1 MKCFVG
7 IVIAMFFC
15 TVVVTAQTITQDI
28 RGVVKDAASGKPIA
42 AATVMIQGESTGRVA
57 DSSGHFLLGDIPV
70 GRYNILFSAVGYE
83 PTLLE
88 DIIVSSVQQPE
99 LSVVLK
105 QSVSKLEDIIV
116 RTSSRSGA
124 TDNMAISSS
133 RQLSPEQASRYA
145 GGFDDPARLV
155 SSFAGVSSNV
165 SSNGIV
171 VRGNS
176 PSSLLWRMEGVE
188 IPNPNHFADLD
199 GFGGGALTALSSR
212 LLSSA
217 DFLTGAFP
225 ASYNNALSGV
235 FDLHMRTGSNK
246 QRVNV
251 VGLGLIGLDVSS
263 EGPFKY
269 GGRSSYLFNYRYSTL
284 GLIGPIIGNNA
295 GVNFQDLSFKL
306 NFPTRKS
313 GTFSLWGIGLIDHS
327 GQDPENDRDKWEY
340 QDDMEKSDVNQY
352 MGTIGLTHEIP
363 LSGKSMLKTTLA
375 TTTSGIDLKT
385 DSLDVNNTL
394 VPEDRIKNSYTNYI
408 LSSSL
413 KTRFN
418 RRHTNQTGIT
428 VTRLQY
434 NLLMRNQ
441 PELNAPLETFADA
454 DGSSLLVSGYTES
467 SLNLGNRWTVN
478 GGINGQ
484 FFMLNHHYTIEPR
497 LAFKYMLNDKQFLTL
512 AYGLHSRLER
522 ISSYFVNGAPDGK
535 HQVNKDMDFTKAH
548 HVVIGFDKKLNSQLH
563 FKAEAYYQY
572 LFDVPVIKDSSFSL
586 INLEDD
592 WFFDAA
598 LQNTGKGRNYGI
610 DLTLEKYMTHGFYW
624 MFTGSIF
631 KSQYMGGDQVWRD
644 TRYDRNYVFNL
655 LAGKEWQ
662 LGKFKQKTFG
672 INARISYQGGDH
684 YSPLDMNASLA
695 ARDAVYNEH
704 DAFSKQ
710 YDPALVTHLTINYK
724 INRKKSAHEI
734 SLKIINA
741 NGYREHFG
749 FAYNYLTGKM
759 EDYREA
765 LFIPN
770 LSYTITF

>member
-1 MKCFVG
+1 MKHFAALVLS
-7 IVIAMFFC
+7 MLFC
-15 TVVVTAQTITQDI
+15 VFAVTAQTITQNI
-28 RGVVKDAASGKPIA
+28 NGVVKDAISGKPIA
-42 AATVMIQGESTGRVA
+42 GATVTIQGQSMGMVA
-57 DSSGHFLLGDIPV
+57 DSTGHFQFMDIPV

-83 PTLLE
+83 STLIE

-99 LSVVLK
+99 MTVSLK
-105 QSVSKLEDIIV
+105 EVASQLDDIIV
-116 RTSSRSGA
+116 RASGRSGVSE
-124 TDNMAISSS
+124 NMAISSS
-133 RQLSPEQASRYA
+133 RQLNPEQASRYA

-155 SSFAGVSSNV
+155 ASFAGVSSNV

-176 PSSLLWRMEGVE
+176 PNSLQWRMEGIE

-235 FDLHMRTGSNK
+235 FDVHMRTGNNK

-263 EGPFKY
+263 EGPFRT
-269 GGRSSYLFNYRYSTL
+269 GGASSYLFNYRYSTL

-306 NFPTRKS
+306 NFPTKKA

-327 GQDPENDRDKWEY
+327 GQDPEKDRSKWEY

-352 MGTIGLTHEIP
+352 MGTIGLSHELP
-363 LSGKSMLKTTLA
+363 LSGKSSLKTTLA
-375 TTTSGIDLKT
+375 ATTSGINMKT
-385 DSLDVNNTL
+385 DSLNMENTL

-413 KTRFN
+413 KTRFG
-418 RRHTNQTGIT
+418 RHHTNQTGIT
-428 VTRLQY
+428 VTGMQY
-434 NLLMRNQ
+434 SLLMRTQ
-441 PELNAPLETFADA
+441 PTLNAPLQTFADA
-454 DGSSLLVSGYTES
+454 DGSSMLISGYTES
-467 SLNLGNRWTVN
+467 SFNLGERWTLNGGVN
-478 GGINGQ
+478 GQ
-484 FFMLNHHYTIEPR
+484 VFMLNHHYTIEPR
-497 LAFKYMLNDKQFLTL
+497 LAFKYKLNDKQFVTI

-522 ISSYFVNGAPDGK
+522 ISNYFVNGGENGS

-548 HVVIGFDKKLNSQLH
+548 HLVIGFDKNINSQLH
-563 FKAEAYYQY
+563 FKAEAYYQH

-586 INLEDD
+586 INLQDD

-598 LQNTGKGRNYGI
+598 LQNTGKGRNYGV
-610 DLTLEKYMTHGFYW
+610 DVTLERYMTRGFYW
-624 MFTGSIF
+624 MFTGSVF
-631 KSQYMGGDQVWRD
+631 KSQYTGGDGIWRD
-644 TRYDRNYVFNL
+644 TRYARNYVFNV

-662 LGKFKQKTFG
+662 LGEFKQKTFG
-672 INARISYQGGDH
+672 INARVSYQGGDH
-684 YSPLDMNASLA
+684 YSPLDIDASIA
-695 ARDAVYNEH
+695 ARDAVYDEH
-704 DAFSKQ
+704 NAFSQQ
-710 YDPALVTHLTINYK
+710 YDPALTTHLTVNYK
-724 INRKKSAHEI
+724 INRKRSTHEI

-749 FAYNYLTGKM
+749 FEYNYLKRQM

-770 LSYTITF
+770 ISYTITF